1 MLLPPRRTAL
11 LAVGFVLVGIAGP
24 LAAQD
29 TKVPAADVTA
39 ATIADGR
46 TLFVGPGGCAPCH
59 GEDGAGTADGP
70 SLTTGRWKLGD
81 GTFAWLLH
89 LTRHAGW
96 GAPNPQADPK
106 PMRGPGT
113 LDSAQVRSVAA
124 YVFSI
129 SRAKTPALRGR

>member
-1 MLLPPRRTAL
+1 MSPPLRWIAP
-11 LAVGFVLVGIAGP
+11 LAVGVVLIGIAGP
-24 LAAQD
+24 LSAQGRRA
-29 TKVPAADVTA
+29 PAADVTGA
-39 ATIADGR
+39 SIAEGQ
-46 TLFVGPGGCAPCH
+46 TLYHGAGGCAACH
-59 GEDGAGTADGP
+59 GDDGAGTADGP

-89 LTRHAGW
+89 FTRHAGW

-113 LDSAQVRSVAA
+113 LDSADVRRVAA

>member
-1 MLLPPRRTAL
+1 MLPLPRWTP
-11 LAVGFVLVGIAGP
+11 LAAGVVLIGIAGP
-24 LAAQD
+24 LQAQGRR
-29 TKVPAADVTA
+29 VPAADVTP

-46 TLFVGPGGCAPCH
+46 ALFHGAGGCAPCH
-59 GEDGAGTADGP
+59 GDDGAGTADGP

-89 LTRHAGW
+89 ITRHAGW
-96 GAPNPQADPK
+96 GASNPQADPK

>member
-1 MLLPPRRTAL
+1 LFHDP
-11 LAVGFVLVGIAGP
+11 F
-24 LAAQD
+24 
-29 TKVPAADVTA
+29 
-39 ATIADGR
+39 
-46 TLFVGPGGCAPCH
+46 TLFLGAGRCASCH
-59 GEDGAGTADGP
+59 GDDGAGTADGP

-89 LTRHAGW
+89 FTRHAGW

-113 LDSAQVRSVAA
+113 LDSAGVRSVAA

>member
-11 LAVGFVLVGIAGP
+11 LAVGFVLIGIAGP
-24 LAAQD
+24 LAAQY

-89 LTRHAGW
+89 ITRHAGW
-96 GAPNPQADPK
+96 GASNPQADPK

>member
-1 MLLPPRRTAL
+1 MLPLPRWTP
-11 LAVGFVLVGIAGP
+11 LAAGVVLIGIAGP
-24 LAAQD
+24 LQAQGRR
-29 TKVPAADVTA
+29 VPAADVTP

-46 TLFVGPGGCAPCH
+46 ALFHGAGGCAPCH
-59 GEDGAGTADGP
+59 GDDGAGTADGP

-89 LTRHAGW
+89 ITRHAGW
-96 GAPNPQADPK
+96 GAANPQADPK